1 MWKKCTGTRMFLQKF
16 LEIEVYRY
24 LYVWFIRYPG
34 QNE

>member
-1 MWKKCTGTRMFLQKF
+1 MFLQKF

-24 LYVWFIRYPG
+24 RYVWYGIYLFFIYTG

>member
-16 LEIEVYRY
+16 LEIEVY
-24 LYVWFIRYPG
+24 LYVWIIRYPG